1 MRVLSLAVILLL
13 TAFLAPAAKAQAP
26 DPAVQPVQ
34 TFCDTLLNSMKHAKE
49 LGIKGRYDKLKP
61 VTDQLFGFPVMVRF
75 IVGSDKWDAISS
87 ADRQSLVAAFARF
100 TAVSW
105 ASNFDGYDG
114 EKLVVNPAT
123 QARAQ
128 DRVVMTDLVAR
139 KETVSIGYRM
149 RLIDGSWRVVDV
161 YFKNTTSQ
169 LSTLRSEYA
178 ATFSSGGAPALVKK
192 LNAKSDEL
200 MAGG

>member
-1 MRVLSLAVILLL
+1 MPHEFNLRRGQAVGLVCSY
-13 TAFLAPAAKAQAP
+13 P
-26 DPAVQPVQ
+26 DV
-34 TFCDTLLNSMKHAKE
+34 
-49 LGIKGRYDKLKP
+49 GIE
-61 VTDQLFGFPVMVRF
+61 FG
-75 IVGSDKWDAISS
+75 
-87 ADRQSLVAAFARF
+87 
-100 TAVSW
+100 
-105 ASNFDGYDG
+105 DG